1 MPFDIDSGPSIMSR
15 AASIFATPVPVLWT
29 GNSVPLWMLLLLALL
44 PPAAVRHSP
53 AEAEEAGAR
62 LPGLPQLLT
71 RNPRPQHKRTA
82 PPDLAGQSFALGGA
96 PGGYLRR
103 RLPAPMRPAA
113 WDGGFASGDGGVG
126 RVYTRAGIPVLRPEG
141 AQTMSFQQKM
151 YVVFW
156 VAVAMFATAS
166 VIVFLKGGE
175 VDNWTYLLIMAA
187 ILPLIAGLPAF
198 INQHLHIWDDKDDNE
213 K

>member
-1 MPFDIDSGPSIMSR
+1 
-15 AASIFATPVPVLWT
+15 
-29 GNSVPLWMLLLLALL
+29 
-44 PPAAVRHSP
+44 
-53 AEAEEAGAR
+53 
-62 LPGLPQLLT
+62 
-71 RNPRPQHKRTA
+71 
-82 PPDLAGQSFALGGA
+82 
-96 PGGYLRR
+96 
-103 RLPAPMRPAA
+103 
-113 WDGGFASGDGGVG
+113 
-126 RVYTRAGIPVLRPEG
+126 
-141 AQTMSFQQKM
+141 MSFQQKM